1 MDGLTSAT
9 PLESLEQGGEL
20 AYSYQQLLVGIR
32 PGCLGETCI
41 IALLLGG
48 LYLVVRRVISPLIP
62 AVFVGTVFILT
73 WLLGENPL
81 VHILSGGLMLGAV
94 FMATDYATSPINPA
108 GKAVFA
114 AGCGLLTVLIR
125 VYGSLPEGV
134 SFAIVIMNVLVP
146 LIERATRPPSF
157 RRGKEAPKMVK
168 KVMDRIKNSGVNL
181 KEVAVSALT
190 LAVIAGAM
198 TAALALTNAV
208 TKDRIEKINRQA
220 QSDLRKQVIDADTFE
235 EKRFTENGE
244 EVSYYAAKKG
254 NQPVGFV
261 FTVSSTGKSSGLVVM
276 TGISTEGKVTG
287 VVVVEDNETA
297 GFVDMVRKGGLL
309 DRIAGWSSDL
319 KLKLGENIDGVSQA
333 TKTAKGIT
341 DGVNTAMDYFNTHV
355 KGEVG

>member
-1 MDGLTSAT
+1 
-9 PLESLEQGGEL
+9 
-20 AYSYQQLLVGIR
+20 
-32 PGCLGETCI
+32 
-41 IALLLGG
+41 
-48 LYLVVRRVISPLIP
+48 
-62 AVFVGTVFILT
+62 
-73 WLLGENPL
+73 
-81 VHILSGGLMLGAV
+81 
-94 FMATDYATSPINPA
+94 
-108 GKAVFA
+108 
-114 AGCGLLTVLIR
+114 
-125 VYGSLPEGV
+125 
-134 SFAIVIMNVLVP
+134 
-146 LIERATRPPSF
+146 
-157 RRGKEAPKMVK
+157 MVK
-168 KVMDRIKNSGVNL
+168 KVMDWVKNSGINL
-181 KEVAVSALT
+181 REVAVSALT

-208 TKDRIEKINRQA
+208 TKDRIEKINRQT
-220 QSDLRKQVIDADTFE
+220 QSGLRKQVIDADTFE